1 MIMYTSLRW
10 VVALSV
16 CSPHPLLPLS
26 SCPVSSPPPPLPVF
40 SKPKLLLIESIQF
53 LFFGVLFPEVE
64 NLIRMQLQARILLV
78 CSRFVCTLYPKIFK
92 L

>member
-1 MIMYTSLRW
+1 MGGCSQCLQPSPPTPL
-10 VVALSV
+10 VLLS
-16 CSPHPLLPLS
+16 CLLT
-26 SCPVSSPPPPLPVF
+26 PPPLPVF

-53 LFFGVLFPEVE
+53 IFFGVLFPEVE